1 MVTVDQV
8 LTALKSVKD
17 PEIHKDI
24 VSMGMIKDIS
34 INEDKLAFTLELT
47 TPACPFNSE
56 IEQDVRNSIS
66 NLGIKNLDLKV
77 TARVVEGRSISM
89 DQLLPNVKNIIA
101 VASGKGGVGKTTV
114 SVNLAVALA
123 KSGAKVGIL
132 DADIYGPSVPL
143 MLGLKQSPEVIDNK
157 IQPPITENVKVMSMG
172 FFYEQS
178 QQAGIY
184 RGPII
189 SGIVKQFITDVN
201 WGELDYLI
209 IDLPPGTGD
218 APLTIAQ
225 TIPITGILIVTT
237 PQDVAMN
244 VAVKAIG
251 MFNKLNVPIVGVIEN
266 MSYLECPQCE
276 NKISIFGAGG
286 GQKVSEKFNIPFIG
300 QIPLH
305 PQIMVGSD
313 SGKPVTIAEPASV
326 NSMAFDKITRT
337 VAGRVSIIAEELK
350 EQAERDRQIELK
362 QEEKIEGRND
372 ETVSR
377 PTEDQRTAAPPQPQD
392 ANQT

>member
-1 MVTVDQV
+1 LFLRLADFPQYDDLNTVKTKFFPMVTVDQV
-8 LTALKSVKD
+8 LSSLKKVVD
-17 PEIHKDI
+17 PELHKDI
-24 VSMGMIKDIS
+24 VSMGMIKDLS
-34 INEDKLAFTLELT
+34 INDGKVDFTLELT

-56 IEQDVRNSIS
+56 IEEDVRAAIAS
-66 NLGIKNLDLKV
+66 LGVKDLNMRV
-77 TARVVEGRSISM
+77 TARVMEGRSISM
-89 DQLLPNVKNIIA
+89 DELLPGVKNIIA

-114 SVNLAVALA
+114 SVNLALALA
-123 KSGAKVGIL
+123 NSGAKVGLL

-143 MLGLKQSPEVIDNK
+143 MLGLKASPEVVNNK
-157 IQPPITENVKVMSMG
+157 IQPPEVEGVKVISMG

-184 RGPII
+184 RGPIV
-189 SGIVKQFITDVN
+189 SGIVKQFLTDVS

-266 MSYLECPQCE
+266 MSYLQCPHCNEQISVFGKGGGK
-276 NKISIFGAGG
+276 KISEDFGL
-286 GQKVSEKFNIPFIG
+286 PFIG
-300 QIPLH
+300 ELPLH
-305 PQIMVGSD
+305 PGIRESSD
-313 SGKPVTIAEPASV
+313 TGKPTVISEPESV
-326 NSMAFDKITRT
+326 QSHAFTKAAKLI
-337 VAGRVSIIAEELK
+337 AGRISVLAAEIKAQEQSESQAT
-350 EQAERDRQIELK
+350 EQAKKE
-362 QEEKIEGRND
+362 
-372 ETVSR
+372 
-377 PTEDQRTAAPPQPQD
+377 
-392 ANQT
+392 

>member
-8 LTALKSVKD
+8 LGSLKKVVD
-17 PEIHKDI
+17 PELHKDI
-24 VSMGMIKDIS
+24 VSMGMIKDLS
-34 INEDKLAFTLELT
+34 INDGKVAFTLELT

-56 IEQDVRNSIS
+56 IEGDVRSAMAS
-66 NLGIKNLDLKV
+66 LGVKDLNMRV
-77 TARVVEGRSISM
+77 TARVMEGRSLSL
-89 DQLLPNVKNIIA
+89 DELLPGVKNIVA

-114 SVNLAVALA
+114 SVNLALALA
-123 KSGAKVGIL
+123 STGAKVGLL

-143 MLGLKQSPEVIDNK
+143 MLGLKASPEVVNNK
-157 IQPPITENVKVMSMG
+157 IQPPEVDGVKVISMG

-184 RGPII
+184 RGPIV
-189 SGIVKQFITDVN
+189 SGIVKQFLTDVS

-251 MFNKLNVPIVGVIEN
+251 MFNKLNVPIVGVVEN
-266 MSYLECPQCE
+266 MSYLQCPHCHQE
-276 NKISIFGAGG
+276 VHIFGKGGGKKIS
-286 GQKVSEKFNIPFIG
+286 EDFNIPFVG
-300 QIPLH
+300 EIPLH
-305 PQIMVGSD
+305 PEIREGSD
-313 SGKPVTIAEPASV
+313 IGKPAVLSSP
-326 NSMAFDKITRT
+326 NSLQAQAFTKTAKLI
-337 VAGRVSIIAEELK
+337 AGRISIIATEIK
-350 EQAERDRQIELK
+350 A
-362 QEEKIEGRND
+362 QENS
-372 ETVSR
+372 ETSS
-377 PTEDQRTAAPPQPQD
+377 A
-392 ANQT
+392 